1 MLMATDKIQAV
12 RPLRV
17 LFALPGLHR
26 VARGAEAAFED
37 LARAMAR
44 RGDFDVTLIGSGAAR
59 TDEPYRYRRATCV
72 PRETFEKWPSIP
84 YLRGHYVYE
93 ELTFIPSLLRHYD
106 PAEFDAT
113 LTCGYPYVN
122 WALRMPRHGHRPK
135 HIFIT
140 QNGDWMVQAR
150 NWEFKHFSC
159 DGLVCTNP
167 EYFARHRNRFP
178 AALIPNGVDPH
189 CFHPGHA
196 ERTTFGLPP
205 DVPIVLIVAALIGS
219 KRVLEGIRAVA
230 AAGKLH
236 LVVAGDGE
244 LRESVRKLGHELLG
258 ERFHHLVLPRGQMPQ
273 LYRAADMLLHMSQ
286 DEPFGN
292 IYLEATAT
300 GLPVVAHRTPATE
313 WILEDVGY
321 LVDTDDQPAVV
332 DALKQA
338 IARPQNVEARRDL
351 IERRFSWGRVAA
363 EYGRFLQ
370 EVCR

>member
-1 MLMATDKIQAV
+1 MLMATDKIPTT

-59 TDEPYRYRRATCV
+59 PDEPYRYRRATCV

-167 EYFARHRNRFP
+167 EYFARHRNRFS
-178 AALIPNGVDPH
+178 AALIPNGVDPQR
-189 CFHPGHA
+189 FHPGHA

-244 LRESVRKLGHELLG
+244 LRDSVRKLGHELLG
-258 ERFHHLVLPRGQMPQ
+258 DRFH
-273 LYRAADMLLHMSQ
+273 
-286 DEPFGN
+286 GN

-300 GLPVVAHRTPATE
+300 GLPVVAHQTPATQ

-338 IARPQNVEARRDL
+338 IAGPRNVEARRDL
-351 IERRFSWGRVAA
+351 IERRFSWDRVAA

>member
-1 MLMATDKIQAV
+1 MATEKTPST
-12 RPLRV
+12 RGLRV

-44 RGDFDVTLIGSGAAR
+44 RGDFDVTLIGSGAKR
-59 TDEPYRYRRATCV
+59 PDEPYHYRRASCV
-72 PRETFEKWPSIP
+72 PREKFEKWPSVP

-93 ELTFIPSLLRHYD
+93 ELTFVPSLLRNFN

-122 WALRMPRHGHRPK
+122 WALRLPRGGHRPK

-150 NWEFKHFSC
+150 NWEYKYFAC

-167 EYFARHRNRFP
+167 EYFSRHKSRFSS
-178 AALIPNGVDPH
+178 ALIPNGVDP
-189 CFHPGHA
+189 
-196 ERTTFGLPP
+196 ERFAPKSADRANFGLAPNL
-205 DVPIVLIVAALIGS
+205 PIVLIVAALIAS

-230 AAGKLH
+230 AAGKSNLI
-236 LVVAGDGE
+236 VAGDGE
-244 LRESVRKLGHELLG
+244 LRDSVRKLGHELLG
-258 ERFHHLVLPRGQMPQ
+258 ERFKHLTLPREQMPQ
-273 LYRAADMLLHMSQ
+273 LYRSADVLLHMSQ

-292 IYLEATAT
+292 IYLEATAS
-300 GLPVVAHRTPATE
+300 GLPVVAHRTPVTQ

-321 LVDTDDQPAVV
+321 LVDTDDQAAVV
-332 DALKQA
+332 EALRRA
-338 IARPQNVEARRDL
+338 LAGPQNIEARRNL
-351 IERRFSWGRVAA
+351 IDRRFSWDRVAA
-363 EYGRFLQ
+363 EYGNFLH
-370 EVCR
+370 EVCH